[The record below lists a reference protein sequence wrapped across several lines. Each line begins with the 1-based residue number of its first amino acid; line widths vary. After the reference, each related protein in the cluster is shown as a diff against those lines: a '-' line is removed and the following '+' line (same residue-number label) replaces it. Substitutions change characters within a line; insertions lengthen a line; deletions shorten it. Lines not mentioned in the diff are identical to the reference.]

1 MFASSYGP
9 IFSRFWARKATK
21 IGSRGLSEQ
30 KVRAEGDFSPVF
42 QRFLEIFALNRLFL
56 HVLDFFE
63 SWAAVGAP
71 AIGKIA
77 ALFRAG
83 VINTAAVVSAEEFAS
98 AVRGFFQG

>member
-42 QRFLEIFALNRLFL
+42 QRFLEFL
-56 HVLDFFE
+56 
-63 SWAAVGAP
+63 
-71 AIGKIA
+71 
-77 ALFRAG
+77 R
-83 VINTAAVVSAEEFAS
+83 
-98 AVRGFFQG
+98 